1 MNAVISAAF
10 SRTGAVVL
18 GLIMLCV
25 FGVKSY
31 IDIPKEAKPDID
43 IPVAYVSVSYTHL
56 TLPTKA

>member
-31 IDIPKEAKPDID
+31 IDIPKDAKPDIE
-43 IPVAYVSVSYTHL
+43 IPVA
-56 TLPTKA
+56 